1 MARLERVLEF
11 ISRRSIRKGWL
22 ALVILFFLSFVII
35 PTIFVLTYAFTN
47 WNAIDSVVLND
58 PVKMSMITNAIINS
72 FEIAGFVTLSDFL
85 AGLPMAWIMVRK
97 KFRGKQLVDT
107 LIDMPLVVP
116 TAALGFSAALFWGIT
131 PGDIVNP
138 LGLGVVSSPLL
149 LLILLHIVFS
159 YPYMVRSLSA
169 ILEQIDQNYE
179 TAGRTLGA
187 SPLTAA
193 RTITLPLFR
202 AGLVT
207 GIILCLARSLSETGG
222 TVIALATLSGSG
234 GYNTG
239 PTLIDGWKKIAQ
251 TTDPNYNAA
260 LAFVSILLI
269 IIALVLMV
277 IIRLVMKRVHLPMG
291 KVWPRPEKLLSRGF
305 FPKLKNS
312 STMVFLAVIVLLP
325 SFFIFTC
332 VFVFN
337 PTSNSNWS
345 GFGDSIIYSFIV
357 AGVVTCVDLV
367 LGVPLALYI
376 ARGRSKRLPEVIDT
390 LVNIPLIVPT
400 AALGYSLSLFWV
412 GGNAVNSDI
421 GLLLV
426 ILAHIAFTYPLVVR
440 NVTGAVEEVDPAFEE
455 TARTLGAKPIQAFRR
470 VLLPMIKSSILAG
483 AIMAFTRS
491 LGETGATRA
500 VVSNANTA
508 PNFIVTL
515 ITKAPKDFYSAAL
528 ACIILIAI
536 SYVLMLGLRYFTR
549 RRKGA
554 I

>member
-1 MARLERVLEF
+1 MARLERLLEF

-47 WNAIDSVVLND
+47 WDAIDSVVLND

-72 FEIAGFVTLSDFL
+72 FEIAGFVTLIDFL

-138 LGLGVVSSPLL
+138 LGLGVVSSPML

-179 TAGRTLGA
+179 IAGRTLGA

-239 PTLIDGWKKIAQ
+239 PTLIDSCEE
-251 TTDPNYNAA
+251 N
-260 LAFVSILLI
+260 LILEIL
-269 IIALVLMV
+269 
-277 IIRLVMKRVHLPMG
+277 
-291 KVWPRPEKLLSRGF
+291 
-305 FPKLKNS
+305 
-312 STMVFLAVIVLLP
+312 
-325 SFFIFTC
+325 C
-332 VFVFN
+332 VFF
-337 PTSNSNWS
+337 
-345 GFGDSIIYSFIV
+345 
-357 AGVVTCVDLV
+357 
-367 LGVPLALYI
+367 
-376 ARGRSKRLPEVIDT
+376 EVGHHDHT
-390 LVNIPLIVPT
+390 
-400 AALGYSLSLFWV
+400 
-412 GGNAVNSDI
+412 
-421 GLLLV
+421 
-426 ILAHIAFTYPLVVR
+426 VR
-440 NVTGAVEEVDPAFEE
+440 T
-455 TARTLGAKPIQAFRR
+455 
-470 VLLPMIKSSILAG
+470 
-483 AIMAFTRS
+483 
-491 LGETGATRA
+491 
-500 VVSNANTA
+500 
-508 PNFIVTL
+508 
-515 ITKAPKDFYSAAL
+515 
-528 ACIILIAI
+528 
-536 SYVLMLGLRYFTR
+536 
-549 RRKGA
+549 
-554 I
+554 